1 MWPLLQVINFKF
13 VPLQYQVLYLSCG
26 LFFWNIFLSHMANRK
41 EKKEKQWCV
50 CWLYSVCFVCLSSI
64 HSRMLRGAKMCS
76 IHSEMFRD
84 VQRRSEMFRDVQ
96 RRSKTFRDA
105 QRRSEMSKKQNT
117 SPKTAWSSGRS
128 SSSPPSPPHSS
139 VSRTASPHSP
149 LLAPYTSFTG
159 CMPTTPICRRS
170 HRSSHSQDAQP
181 QERQLL
187 W

>member
-1 MWPLLQVINFKF
+1 MVSSSGTFSSPTWPIVRKRKKSSGVF
-13 VPLQYQVLYLSCG
+13 VGSIQCASFAYLPSILGCSEALKCVPSIQRGSKVFYPLKD
-26 LFFWNIFLSHMANRK
+26 A
-41 EKKEKQWCV
+41 
-50 CWLYSVCFVCLSSI
+50 
-64 HSRMLRGAKMCS
+64 
-76 IHSEMFRD
+76 
-84 VQRRSEMFRDVQ
+84 QRRSEMLKDV
-96 RRSKTFRDA
+96 

>member
-1 MWPLLQVINFKF
+1 MVSSSGTFSSPTWPIVR
-13 VPLQYQVLYLSCG
+13 
-26 LFFWNIFLSHMANRK
+26 NRK
-41 EKKEKQWCV
+41 KSSGVFVGSIQCAGCIYLPSIQGCSEALKCV
-50 CWLYSVCFVCLSSI
+50 PSI
-64 HSRMLRGAKMCS
+64 QRGSKVFYPLKDVQRC
-76 IHSEMFRD
+76 SEMF
-84 VQRRSEMFRDVQ
+84 
-96 RRSKTFRDA
+96 
-105 QRRSEMSKKQNT
+105 KKQNT

>member
-1 MWPLLQVINFKF
+1 MVSSSGTFSSPTWPIVRKRKKSSGVF
-13 VPLQYQVLYLSCG
+13 VGSIQCASFAYLPSIKGCSEA
-26 LFFWNIFLSHMANRK
+26 LK
-41 EKKEKQWCV
+41 CV
-50 CWLYSVCFVCLSSI
+50 PSI
-64 HSRMLRGAKMCS
+64 QRGSKV
-76 IHSEMFRD
+76 FRD
-84 VQRRSEMFRDVQ
+84 VQRRSEML
-96 RRSKTFRDA
+96 KDA

-159 CMPTTPICRRS
+159 CMPTPPLCRRS

-181 QERQLL
+181 RERQLV

>member
-1 MWPLLQVINFKF
+1 MVSSSGTFSSPTWPIVRKRKKSSGVF
-13 VPLQYQVLYLSCG
+13 VGSIQCASFAYLPSIQGCSEALKCVPSIQRGSKVL
-26 LFFWNIFLSHMANRK
+26 
-41 EKKEKQWCV
+41 
-50 CWLYSVCFVCLSSI
+50 
-64 HSRMLRGAKMCS
+64 
-76 IHSEMFRD
+76 RD
-84 VQRRSEMFRDVQ
+84 VQRRSEML
-96 RRSKTFRDA
+96 KDA

-139 VSRTASPHSP
+139 VSRTTSPHSP
-149 LLAPYTSFTG
+149 LLAPYISLTG

-181 QERQLL
+181 RERQLL